1 MRPSTFRAR
10 CECGNSP
17 CGFLASL
24 NQACA
29 AGRMATITISLLKEA
44 ASPPRTSPSTRG
56 RASSPTLSTATRT
69 AGSGGSR
76 PRTRSAA
83 RPHRPARLTSSSTAA
98 AEIFTTYAQQ
108 LHLLLQKP
116 QEESLELLLE
126 GTPFLFKEATAQI
139 GNYFKANESFI
150 WDGKHTA
157 QLEHGQAGWWGA
169 QGGAANNN
177 RMMMIGCT
185 RADFSSAR

>member
-1 MRPSTFRAR
+1 M
-10 CECGNSP
+10 
-17 CGFLASL
+17 
-24 NQACA
+24 
-29 AGRMATITISLLKEA
+29 
-44 ASPPRTSPSTRG
+44 
-56 RASSPTLSTATRT
+56 
-69 AGSGGSR
+69 
-76 PRTRSAA
+76 
-83 RPHRPARLTSSSTAA
+83 
-98 AEIFTTYAQQ
+98 
-108 LHLLLQKP
+108 LLQKP

-150 WDGKHTA
+150 WDGKHMA

>member
-1 MRPSTFRAR
+1 
-10 CECGNSP
+10 
-17 CGFLASL
+17 
-24 NQACA
+24 
-29 AGRMATITISLLKEA
+29 MAVTY
-44 ASPPRTSPSTRG
+44 
-56 RASSPTLSTATRT
+56 
-69 AGSGGSR
+69 
-76 PRTRSAA
+76 
-83 RPHRPARLTSSSTAA
+83 
-98 AEIFTTYAQQ
+98 TTYAQQ
-108 LHLLLQKP
+108 LHLRLLQKP

-126 GTPFLFKEATAQI
+126 GPPFLFKEATAQI

-185 RADFSSAR
+185 RADFSSGCWSCANV